1 RRRAHRG
8 RVRGIGGGS
17 GGARVK
23 VGADLV
29 IGAEGGRSAV
39 ARFTGAGAAH
49 VAPASSAV
57 ICRYFRDDA
66 PAGFHW
72 YYAPGSAAGVIPTN
86 GGLACVFAATSAER
100 LRRELDGGAGA
111 GLRRILARG
120 APQLAGPPRPPPP
133 APPPPAFPRP
143 DGIPA

>member
-1 RRRAHRG
+1 RTVLYAILADAARSAGADVRCGASVPGRRRDRTG
-8 RVRGIGGGS
+8 RVTGIVGRAGA
-17 GGARVK
+17 ARVK

-29 IGAEGGRSAV
+29 IGADGRRSAV

-57 ICRYFRDDA
+57 IYRYFRDDA

-86 GGLACVFAATSAER
+86 GGLARAFAAT
-100 LRRELDGGAGA
+100 
-111 GLRRILARG
+111 
-120 APQLAGPPRPPPP
+120 PPARPPP
-133 APPPPAFPRP
+133 
-143 DGIPA
+143 